1 MANEREFGD
10 LSARVTALE
19 RTVTGMDEK
28 VTEIR
33 DTMLR
38 AEGGWRFMLAM
49 FGMGIAIGGV
59 IAGLGIWL
67 WPRT

>member
-1 MANEREFGD
+1 MPTEREIGE
-10 LSARVTALE
+10 LSTRVTTLE
-19 RTVTGMDEK
+19 RTVTSMDEK

-38 AEGGWRFMLAM
+38 AEGGWRFMLAL
-49 FGMGIAIGGV
+49 FGFGIAIGGL
-59 IAGLGIWL
+59 IAAIGVWL